1 MKPKAINQLRIL
13 KQLLVILFITLY
25 SSTCLYAQ
33 SNSINYKAI
42 IKDGSGNVVANQMVG
57 VQFIILS
64 NTVNVYQEIH
74 PATTDAN
81 GLVILNIG
89 TGNTSDVYND
99 IDWKTFDH
107 TLNVQVDTGS
117 GLVDMGTTQL
127 MSVPYAHVAGNVSGL
142 EALDEGNGVG
152 WRLKGTDP
160 TNYDNIGLQAVDLST
175 SDFAYDS
182 YGASG
187 NFAMAIGYNTTASGV
202 ISTTMGYKTIASG
215 NYGLAMG
222 YYTDASG
229 YVSTALGRY
238 NLGNGN
244 AANWI
249 ATDPL
254 FEIGN
259 GTSINNRSN
268 ALTVLKN
275 GKVGVGEHQPTGY
288 LEVKAF
294 NSRAQPNV
302 NLIHKGA
309 TGARINFTNTDTTNG
324 NVWTLYGDTN
334 DTDANSVFN
343 IYHPNAGNIVKL
355 KGDGQVEV
363 NGDLS
368 VTGTTKIGVSGV
380 AISEIIKLTG
390 VTGGA
395 GGGSTGSNSIP
406 YPPGY
411 DWENTYVVSFKV
423 RSTVGG
429 VGASSWYTSLGN
441 YNSGDDQSIYID
453 LGYEPNPA
461 NTPYIKLKISDSQ
474 YIGAEYVLILMK
486 ID

>member
-1 MKPKAINQLRIL
+1 MKPKAINQFRIL

-89 TGNTSDVYND
+89 TGNTSDVYSD
-99 IDWKTFDH
+99 IDWETYDH

-117 GLVDMGTTQL
+117 GLVDLGTTTFN
-127 MSVPYAHVAGNVSGL
+127 MVPYANAAGNVSGL
-142 EALDEGNGVG
+142 EALDEGNGIG
-152 WRLKGTDP
+152 WRIKERDP
-160 TNYDNIGLQAVDLST
+160 ANYGNIGEKAVDLSYNSVAST
-175 SDFAYDS
+175 TK
-182 YGASG
+182 GATGLISTAFG
-187 NFAMAIGYNTTASGV
+187 GYNTASG
-202 ISTTMGYKTIASG
+202 IYST
-215 NYGLAMG
+215 AMG
-222 YYTDASG
+222 NNTLAFGYYSTSLGASTKAEAYG
-229 YVSTALGRY
+229 STAIGRY
-238 NLGNGN
+238 NIGGGTKGN
-244 AANWI
+244 I
-249 ATDPL
+249 IVTDPL
-254 FEIGN
+254 FEVGN
-259 GTSINNRSN
+259 GVDNATRSN
-268 ALTVLKN
+268 ALTILHN
-275 GKVGVGEHQPTGY
+275 GKVGIGEHQPTGY

-294 NSRAQPNV
+294 NSNAQPNV

-334 DTDANSVFN
+334 DIDANSIFN
-343 IYHPNAGNIVKL
+343 IYHPNAGNIVKVRGNA
-355 KGDGQVEV
+355 KVEV
-363 NGDLS
+363 IGDLS
-368 VTGTTKIGVSGV
+368 VSGTTKIGSSGA

-390 VTGGA
+390 VTGGV

-423 RSTVGG
+423 RSTVGAQGG
-429 VGASSWYTSLGN
+429 VSWYTSLGN
-441 YNSGDDQSIYID
+441 YSSGDSQSVYVN
-453 LGYEPNPA
+453 LGGGGNGT
-461 NTPYIKLKISDSQ
+461 NDNITLKISDSQ
-474 YIGAEYVLILMK
+474 YIGAAYVLILMK